1 MTDKEMVSALKLL
14 IATLNDTLWDE
25 GHPGYSDSEPGYLCP
40 ECSCKN
46 CYRVSCDFNE
56 SELFKKLHKE
66 LTEAEEGKKKFEIE
80 QLTEAKE
87 IIKDL
92 LDTQYQLDPYLDVFK
107 ARIKRAEDFLA
118 ASEAISEKEKYGR

>member
-1 MTDKEMVSALKLL
+1 M
-14 IATLNDTLWDE
+14 
-25 GHPGYSDSEPGYLCP
+25 
-40 ECSCKN
+40 
-46 CYRVSCDFNE
+46 
-56 SELFKKLHKE
+56 HKE